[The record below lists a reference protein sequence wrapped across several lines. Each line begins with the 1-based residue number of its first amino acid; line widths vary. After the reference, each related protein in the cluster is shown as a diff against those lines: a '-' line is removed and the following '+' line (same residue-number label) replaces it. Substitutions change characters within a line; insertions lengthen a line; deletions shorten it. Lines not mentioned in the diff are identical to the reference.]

1 MRFVR
6 DERGQSLIM
15 TAVSLTALLGFCG
28 LAADVGALFHA
39 QRQLQIAAD
48 AGATAA
54 AMAMSYG
61 QSSSTDAAAAQTA
74 AINNGWSGATLVTN
88 SNPPT
93 SSTSLSAPQV
103 TANMPPLS
111 GYHESTGYAE
121 VYVTEP

>member
-54 AMAMSYG
+54 AMAMSRCELRPYTH
-61 QSSSTDAAAAQTA
+61 QAAAGFCRITSPLRNA
-74 AINNGWSGATLVTN
+74 AARVSPSSGESKL
-88 SNPPT
+88 
-93 SSTSLSAPQV
+93 SSCSI
-103 TANMPPLS
+103 
-111 GYHESTGYAE
+111 EST
-121 VYVTEP
+121 